1 MKIVILGTTGS
12 GKTTLARK
20 ISKELG
26 IPHVELDAL
35 NWDPNWQQVD
45 DVLFRDRVKE
55 AISGEKW
62 VVDGNYSRAG
72 HDLIWPRADVA
83 IWLDYPLPVILWRL
97 LKRVTRRAF
106 TKEILWS
113 GCQESL
119 RRQFLSRES
128 IFLWA
133 FKSYRRRR
141 RIYPYLLSKCPHMK
155 LIRVRSPQKI
165 PNIQELQILL

>member
-83 IWLDYPLPVILWRL
+83 IWLDYPLG
-97 LKRVTRRAF
+97 F
-106 TKEILWS
+106 
-113 GCQESL
+113 
-119 RRQFLSRES
+119 
-128 IFLWA
+128 
-133 FKSYRRRR
+133 
-141 RIYPYLLSKCPHMK
+141 
-155 LIRVRSPQKI
+155 
-165 PNIQELQILL
+165 QILSSPSPDLSLPPLQMPQYEVDSGPISSKNS